1 MTLVRS
7 LRLLWKDAVYAAN
20 RRSMNSS
27 FPDHVATLV
36 ERERPL
42 LDEIFGAGQYEIE
55 DAGRDS
61 AVIRSAEFN
70 LEIGYDRNRD
80 RHLGLRVRLLGLPEG
95 LSIHMKVHPLYTW
108 ARFLGEEYPTL
119 ALDVD
124 ARGIIMTPPGEQLRH
139 ELEIFARYKRELF
152 SDPQT
157 KRDAA
162 FFAAGYNRAYNDMCS
177 GKGAWSEDS

>member
-42 LDEIFGAGQYEIE
+42 LDEIFGAGQYEI
-55 DAGRDS
+55 DGIGRDS
-61 AVIRSAEFN
+61 AVIRSAEFK
-70 LEIGYDRNRD
+70 LDVGYDRNR
-80 RHLGLRVRLLGLPEG
+80 LRDLWIMVMLLGLPER
-95 LSIHMKVHPLYTW
+95 LSIHVKVHPLHTW
-108 ARFLGEEYPTL
+108 ARFLDEEYPPTPK
-119 ALDVD
+119 D
-124 ARGIIMTPPGEQLRH
+124 ADGFVTIPPGQQLRSQ
-139 ELEIFARYKRELF
+139 LEMFARYKREIF

-162 FFAAGYNRAYNDMCS
+162 FFAAGYNRAYNDWAS
-177 GKGAWSEDS
+177 RKGSWSEDS